1 MIAKVSVK
9 GQTVIPE
16 AIREQARI
24 KAGDELD
31 VGYANG
37 LIVMRKRKALTPS
50 RVRSL
55 ILAGR
60 ELPELTSAAETAVSQ
75 AIERVR
81 SRRRQ

>member
-16 AIREQARI
+16 AVREQARI

-31 VGYANG
+31 VGYTNG
-37 LIVMRKRKALTPS
+37 LIVLRKRRALTPA

-55 ILAGR
+55 ILSGR
-60 ELPELTSAAETAVSQ
+60 ELPEMTPADEAVV
-75 AIERVR
+75 ADAVRRVR
-81 SRRRQ
+81 GRRKS